1 MELSV
6 SRQAV
11 VINEMVYEGNL
22 EQSVE
27 SDVLLPDYCPDIV
40 KILRCFCTAKV
51 ISSQIVGD
59 KLTVDLS
66 CALKVYYLGND
77 GNIRCSEQ
85 RLPYTKSCDLKMQ
98 VQDPIVDVCCRTDYV
113 NCRAVN
119 QRRFEIRCAVTL
131 ECRVFSRKSE
141 EVVCDAD
148 GAGIQLR
155 SASSEITEIAGDVS
169 CQFTM
174 HEDLQLGAA
183 KPAVQ
188 SVIRQ
193 ECVARLGDYKVI
205 SGKVVV
211 KGELMVHLL
220 YQPDGEGMAPEIME
234 YSLPISQIVDVEGVD
249 EDCQCEVELG
259 VISGEFAPK
268 VNLEGESRLCAMDCS
283 LNARGR
289 SHRRQQLQLI
299 TDCYSTEFDCHMEKV
314 PMACMNLIKV
324 VEETCAHKAMV
335 DLPSDV
341 RSVIDLFCTVA
352 DASSRY
358 EGGEVLITA
367 KLVYGMFCQSE
378 SGEITYHE
386 QPEECEY
393 KIPLEESYDSVIF
406 APRGAVLS
414 CSYSMVGADKLECR
428 ADVLLCGCI
437 YSVTRP
443 SVAASIVCDTT
454 KPKEREC
461 EDASLIIYYA
471 ERDEDIWD
479 IAKRYNTSLAAV
491 MSENSLEG
499 GRLCEKRMLLIPVV

>member
-1 MELSV
+1 
-6 SRQAV
+6 
-11 VINEMVYEGNL
+11 
-22 EQSVE
+22 
-27 SDVLLPDYCPDIV
+27 
-40 KILRCFCTAKV
+40 
-51 ISSQIVGD
+51 
-59 KLTVDLS
+59 
-66 CALKVYYLGND
+66 
-77 GNIRCSEQ
+77 
-85 RLPYTKSCDLKMQ
+85 
-98 VQDPIVDVCCRTDYV
+98 
-113 NCRAVN
+113 
-119 QRRFEIRCAVTL
+119 
-131 ECRVFSRKSE
+131 
-141 EVVCDAD
+141 
-148 GAGIQLR
+148 
-155 SASSEITEIAGDVS
+155 
-169 CQFTM
+169 
-174 HEDLQLGAA
+174 
-183 KPAVQ
+183 
-188 SVIRQ
+188 
-193 ECVARLGDYKVI
+193 
-205 SGKVVV
+205 
-211 KGELMVHLL
+211 
-220 YQPDGEGMAPEIME
+220 
-234 YSLPISQIVDVEGVD
+234 
-249 EDCQCEVELG
+249 
-259 VISGEFAPK
+259 
-268 VNLEGESRLCAMDCS
+268 
-283 LNARGR
+283 
-289 SHRRQQLQLI
+289 
-299 TDCYSTEFDCHMEKV
+299 
-314 PMACMNLIKV
+314 
-324 VEETCAHKAMV
+324 MV